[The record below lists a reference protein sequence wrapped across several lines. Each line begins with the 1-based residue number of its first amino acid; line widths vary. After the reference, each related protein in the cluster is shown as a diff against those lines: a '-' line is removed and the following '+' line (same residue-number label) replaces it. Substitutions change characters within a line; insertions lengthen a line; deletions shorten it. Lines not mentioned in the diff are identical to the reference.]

1 MTLQELVTLDVP
13 VLTIAQSLSNDSNIP
28 EDARTAFGQFVSDE
42 YAGTVD
48 LLLSNKYGQRELIY
62 SEDAIE
68 DDQHVPAI
76 KAYLYSKWR
85 YIAQCMS
92 YLATEYNPI
101 ENYQGDETETTT
113 FDGGA
118 RSGTT
123 GTVSGSRTDTREEPE
138 DQISYTYG
146 EHTDTSRPAAK
157 TTTTTTDKQTT
168 TTETAPFESSEY
180 FHKDKVTLE
189 GQQTGGASQT
199 TSIVS
204 QTADDSYTYAQR
216 HDGETRHV
224 GGHYL
229 VTDIKGAQTDS
240 GTHSEAAYQDVT
252 TRVFSRHGNL
262 GMTTS
267 AQMLT
272 MDADFWKAFGWLD
285 DLAHDL
291 AVILAVTVWAV

>member
-1 MTLQELVTLDVP
+1 MPVMTA
-13 VLTIAQSLSNDSNIP
+13 AQRLSSDTGIP
-28 EDARTAFGQFVSDE
+28 EDAQQVFDQFVADD
-42 YAGTVD
+42 YASTVD

-62 SEDAIE
+62 SDEAISG
-68 DDQHVPAI
+68 DQHEPAI

-85 YIAQCMS
+85 YIAQCME
-92 YLATEYNPI
+92 YLAAEYNPI

-123 GTVSGSRTDTREEPE
+123 GAVSGSRTDTREEPE
-138 DQISYTYG
+138 DNISYTYG
-146 EHTDTSRPAAK
+146 AHTDTIRPAAK
-157 TTTTTTDKQTT
+157 TTTTTADKQTT
-168 TTETAPFESSEY
+168 TTETAPFESSEF

-199 TSIVS
+199 TSVVS
-204 QTADDSYTYAQR
+204 QTADDSYSYAQR
-216 HDGETRHV
+216 HDGEVRHV

-229 VTDIKGAQTDS
+229 VTDIKGSQTDS

-262 GMTTS
+262 GQTT
-267 AQMLT
+267 AGQMLT